1 MILHSYRNI
10 KNRNNL
16 INESTYLKIKSPLT
30 ESLNNT
36 KTAKK
41 DNPDE
46 ENSRFISTYKRY
58 IERSTNLRENL
69 GNLQRISITKR

>member
-1 MILHSYRNI
+1 MIPHSYRNI

-69 GNLQRISITKR
+69 GNLKRISITKR